1 VNAESSPQPT
11 KPLIKEEDDFTNG
24 SKGESSVLTN
34 PQCKN
39 LQADTGGNASSNETS
54 GPKDSC
60 ENKAN
65 RKKMKVRCIMT
76 IGSSYHIYDRMM

>member
-65 RKKMKVRCIMT
+65 RKKMKVRCITT
-76 IGSSYHIYDRMM
+76 IGSSYHIYDCMM